1 MTDNSTTKPGYSIV
15 IPVYNGEK
23 TLPDT
28 LRSVLGL
35 DHDNYELIVVDDG
48 STDGS
53 ADLARAQGAKV
64 IALDVNQGPAAA
76 RNRGALHAS
85 YDTLLFTDSDVLVPK
100 RLLRALD
107 ERFRESGADAIQGT
121 FSEVCPFANYFS
133 QYKNLYNRFV
143 LNRLPD
149 WIDTT
154 FTSITAVKR
163 SAFLQCGG
171 FDANIRGAS
180 VEDRTLGRN
189 LIQHGF
195 RIRLDRSLEVIH
207 NKKLTGR
214 GFLRNQFRRSRDLA
228 KLLLR
233 NREETTA
240 RLNSAGASFDDR
252 GRFGTNAPSTM
263 IRIPIAY
270 CALFLGVLAWIEPA
284 LGLLALLFVL
294 VFIHLIG
301 PFEWNLWK
309 KRGLSFALRGIP
321 VNFLD
326 ALASGMGVGW
336 GIADFFLRKNK
347 Y

>member
-1 MTDNSTTKPGYSIV
+1 MNDNRTTNPGYSIV
-15 IPVYNGEK
+15 IPVYNSEK

-28 LRSVLGL
+28 LRSVFGL
-35 DHDNYELIVVDDG
+35 EHTAFETIVVDDG

-53 ADLARAQGAKV
+53 ADLARSMGAKV
-64 IALDVNQGPAAA
+64 VALSVNQGPANA
-76 RNRGALHAS
+76 RNQGAQHAS
-85 YDTLLFTDSDVLVPK
+85 YDALLFTDSDVLLPK
-100 RLLRALD
+100 RLLLALD

-163 SAFLQCGG
+163 SSFLDCGG

-189 LIQHGF
+189 LIQNGF
-195 RIRLDRSLEVIH
+195 RIRFDRSLEVIH
-207 NKKLTGR
+207 NKKLTWR
-214 GFLRNQFRRSRDLA
+214 SFLRNQFRRSRDLA

-233 NREETTA
+233 NREEKPTQPTQTA
-240 RLNSAGASFDDR
+240 ASFNEN

-263 IRIPIAY
+263 IRIPIAFV
-270 CALFLGVLAWIEPA
+270 ALLLGVLSSIDLVFVWFS
-284 LGLLALLFVL
+284 LLFLLVFMGLIGSFEKKLMIKRGFQFALLGV
-294 VFIHLIG
+294 
-301 PFEWNLWK
+301 
-309 KRGLSFALRGIP
+309 P
-321 VNFLD
+321 VNLID
-326 ALASGMGVGW
+326 AIASGMGVSW
-336 GIADFFLRKNK
+336 GVFEYFLLKKK